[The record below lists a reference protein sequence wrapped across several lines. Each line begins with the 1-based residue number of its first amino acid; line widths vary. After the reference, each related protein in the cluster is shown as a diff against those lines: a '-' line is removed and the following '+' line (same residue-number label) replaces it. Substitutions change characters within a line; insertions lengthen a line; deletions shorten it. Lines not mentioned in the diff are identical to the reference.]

1 MTYNQEFAELKKHI
15 KCSFYRKPSY
25 RCYQNGFSRY
35 VIFTEFKENPLKEL
49 NIEVP
54 KFKEWQERTYFEFSD
69 YALRYFNG
77 FLQRI
82 KNRPLKVNRPTLF
95 AIMVLAE
102 NHLYLKSREVK
113 FTDETIALEELKDYF
128 SNILMTDENIHK
140 SIEKSALEI
149 QNQWEEITKDTIA
162 RFFK

>member
-1 MTYNQEFAELKKHI
+1 MTYNQEFKELKKHI

-35 VIFTEFKENPLKEL
+35 VVFTGFKENPLKEL
-49 NIEVP
+49 DIDVP
-54 KFKEWQERTYFEFSD
+54 KFKEWQERTYFDFSD
-69 YALRYFNG
+69 YLLKYFNS
-77 FLQRI
+77 FLQSI
-82 KNRPLKVNRPTLF
+82 KNRPLKVNRPAFL

-102 NHLYLKSREVK
+102 NHIFLKSKEID

-128 SNILMTDENIHK
+128 SSMLNENINE
-140 SIEKSALEI
+140 SIEKSALKI
-149 QNQWEEITKDTIA
+149 QSQWEEITKDTIA